1 MGGGMRASGTISSS
15 DARSTQVLAAAV
27 FTKRFFSFCLCA
39 GLFCLCANAK
49 KNATPASPVSDDKNK
64 TELRNNAASLLADLL
79 GQEKDVSKILII
91 KHPSPAIGKVI
102 KAISKTAGDGSDK
115 LEVLAKNDKTLNL
128 HALQLP
134 PGELATRA
142 AVSKTEEHELL
153 LTFGTSFELNM
164 LLTQTEALSYGSHLA
179 KIAAENSASPEQQ
192 RDFHALDVS
201 LDNLYKQVVAQI
213 RTLPRK

>member
-1 MGGGMRASGTISSS
+1 MRASCTISST
-15 DARSTQVLAAAV
+15 DARNKHVLAAAV
-27 FTKRFFSFCLCA
+27 FTKRFFIFCLCA
-39 GLFCLCANAK
+39 GLFCFCANAN
-49 KNATPASPVSDDKNK
+49 KNAAPPSPTPDDNNK

-91 KHPSPAIGKVI
+91 KHPSPATGNVI

-115 LEVLAKNDKTLNL
+115 LEALAKNDKTLNL

-134 PGELATRA
+134 PGEKAARE
-142 AVSKTEEHELL
+142 AVSKTKEHELL
-153 LTFGTSFELNM
+153 LTFGTTFELN
-164 LLTQTEALSYGSHLA
+164 LLLSQTEALSYGSHLA
-179 KIAAENSASPEQQ
+179 KIAAENSPSPGQQ
-192 RDFHALDVS
+192 RDFHSLDVS